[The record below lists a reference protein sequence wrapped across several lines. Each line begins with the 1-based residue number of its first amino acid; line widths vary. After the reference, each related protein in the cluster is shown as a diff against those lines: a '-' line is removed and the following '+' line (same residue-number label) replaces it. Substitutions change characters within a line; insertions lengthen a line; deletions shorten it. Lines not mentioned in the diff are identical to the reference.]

1 VRRLPPL
8 LLSILLVVVLAPA
21 AASARRGGPRGGG
34 ERGTLRG
41 SLLLDGERVAVRW
54 NDGDSFRI
62 DGGRHAGRR
71 ARLAG
76 VNALEGHG
84 PVHRI
89 GPAGGAE
96 LLGVAR
102 RARSLAAG
110 NEWRCTVARG
120 TGGYGRLLV
129 SCPDAAGVLVSAGL
143 AMVFAVDAPAA
154 PALLAAQRT
163 AQKARLGMWARG
175 APPLVPASAHSADER
190 GLGRGG
196 AYDRVVDTR
205 TGSAERRSHA
215 RRYAVCEEVCVGE
228 GAERACLTYVPYE
241 RHHRDRPAC
250 LR

>member
-1 VRRLPPL
+1 VRRLTPL
-8 LLSILLVVVLAPA
+8 LLSALLLAPA
-21 AASARRGGPRGGG
+21 AAGARRSVT
-34 ERGTLRG
+34 ERGALPG
-41 SLLLDGERVAVRW
+41 SLVLDGERVAVRW

-62 DGGRHAGRR
+62 EGGRHAKRR

-76 VNALEGHG
+76 VNALESHG

-89 GPAGGAE
+89 GAAGGAE
-96 LLGVAR
+96 LLAVAR
-102 RARSLAAG
+102 RARSVAAG
-110 NEWRCTVARG
+110 GEWRCTVARR

-129 SCPDAAGVLVSAGL
+129 SCPDAAEALVAAGL
-143 AMVFAVDAPAA
+143 AMVFAVDVRAD
-154 PALLAAQRT
+154 PALLAAQRA
-163 AQKARLGMWARG
+163 AQEARLGMWARG
-175 APPLVPASAHSADER
+175 APRLVPASAHSADEP

-205 TGSAERRSHA
+205 TGAAERRPHV

-241 RHHRDRPAC
+241 RRHRDRPAC